1 MSNRQILGSMA
12 EHAQVDVHALQM
24 DYARQQANAD
34 QQYEEWVQNCDRLRY
49 AVSVAGT
56 SLLQERLAVL
66 ERNPPMEYA
75 RREER
80 KSDEVAGIQ

>member
-1 MSNRQILGSMA
+1 MA

-34 QQYEEWVQNCDRLRY
+34 QQYEQWVQNCDRLRY

-56 SLLQERLAVL
+56 SLLQQHLAVL
-66 ERNPPMEYA
+66 ERNPPGPATDTHVQVEDPG
-75 RREER
+75 
-80 KSDEVAGIQ
+80 SGNGCCSCFVI

>member
-1 MSNRQILGSMA
+1 MA

-34 QQYEEWVQNCDRLRY
+34 QQYEQWVQNCDRLRY

-56 SLLQERLAVL
+56 SLLRERLAVL
-66 ERNPPMEYA
+66 ERNPPGPATDTHVQVEDPG
-75 RREER
+75 
-80 KSDEVAGIQ
+80 SGNGC

>member
-1 MSNRQILGSMA
+1 MA

-34 QQYEEWVQNCDRLRY
+34 QQYQQWVQNCDRLRY

-66 ERNPPMEYA
+66 ERNPPDPVTASMC
-75 RREER
+75 RW
-80 KSDEVAGIQ
+80 KIQVSGMVVSRL

>member
-1 MSNRQILGSMA
+1 MA

-34 QQYEEWVQNCDRLRY
+34 QQYEQWVQNCDRLRY

-56 SLLQERLAVL
+56 SLLQELQEHQLALL
-66 ERNPPMEYA
+66 ERNPPGPATDTHVQVEDPG
-75 RREER
+75 
-80 KSDEVAGIQ
+80 SGNGC

>member
-1 MSNRQILGSMA
+1 MV
-12 EHAQVDVHALQM
+12 EHVQVDVHALQM

-34 QQYEEWVQNCDRLRY
+34 QQYEEWVQNCGRLRY

-66 ERNPPMEYA
+66 ERTPPPETPPLLRMC
-75 RREER
+75 RW
-80 KSDEVAGIQ
+80 KIQVSGMVVSRL

>member
-1 MSNRQILGSMA
+1 MA
-12 EHAQVDVHALQM
+12 EHAQVDVHTLQM

-34 QQYEEWVQNCDRLRY
+34 KQYEQWVQNCDRLRY

-66 ERNPPMEYA
+66 ERNPPDPATATHVQVE
-75 RREER
+75 
-80 KSDEVAGIQ
+80 DPGIGNGC